1 MKFALVYVGLALVF
15 CAVYYFIMKKNVFG
29 GHVHSEV
36 LIRGMKIN
44 VVMNV
49 FLAICCLLALLVID
63 GVAFG
68 LEIRYALDLF
78 RFLLRTPNVTT
89 KAMLCMNVAIYLMNV
104 ITLVVAGRISVKRRG
119 HKNLK
124 LERTLTSDFVVC
136 AAFTFLSTL
145 ELGFSF
151 LSYL

>member
-1 MKFALVYVGLALVF
+1 MKFALVYVGVALVF
-15 CAVYYFIMKKNVFG
+15 CAVYYLIMQKNIFG
-29 GHVHSEV
+29 RHVHSEV

-44 VVMNV
+44 VVLNV
-49 FLAICCLLALLVID
+49 FLAICCLLTLLVID